1 MARTIRIGFLGN
13 CFIFGYPGVAARD
26 TFPEVAR
33 RRIEAE
39 RPGVQVELVRGAV
52 YHPADLGRQVSR
64 FLAKQPPEVL
74 IVDAPASPVA
84 AIGRPRVDVRGL
96 PTAAARLIDGAQ
108 QGLSVLRAFS
118 NRHGV
123 IRPAVRAVD
132 LVSRL
137 MVDRKVIPLERHAP
151 PTLDD
156 YERFL
161 DEAIGLV
168 TAAPATTLIVQG
180 PSGFNHDE
188 SHQLFKPGTLELYRD
203 VNAMVKRVTATH
215 DVTMIDRQ
223 QFIEGADHT
232 LFLGNTVRMSAAGHL
247 ATGHALA
254 SAILAAHIP

>member
-1 MARTIRIGFLGN
+1 MARTLRIGFLGN
-13 CFIFGYPGVAARD
+13 CYIFGYPGVAARD
-26 TFPEVAR
+26 TYPEIAR

-39 RPGVQVELVRGAV
+39 RPGVRVELVRGAV
-52 YHPADLGRQVSR
+52 FHPADLGRQVSR
-64 FLAKQPPEVL
+64 LLAKQPPEVL

-84 AIGRPRVDVRGL
+84 AIGTPRVDVRGL
-96 PTAAARLIDGAQ
+96 PTGAARLIDGAQ

-118 NRHGV
+118 NRHGMMG
-123 IRPAVRAVD
+123 PAISAVD
-132 LVSRL
+132 RLSRL

-168 TAAPATTLIVQG
+168 TATPATTLIVQG

-188 SHQLFKPGTLELYRD
+188 SHKFFKPGTLELYRD

-223 QFIEGADHT
+223 QFIEGADRA
-232 LFLGNTVRMSAAGHL
+232 LFLDNSVRMSAAGHM

-254 SAILAAHIP
+254 SAILSATIA